1 MPCLRDSGG
10 LIDMKVIW
18 IVEDEPDIAELV
30 AHNLRKE
37 KFNTRIFQ
45 DGEEFLSA
53 LKWERPDLVILD
65 LMLPGIDGLEICKMM
80 RDEGR
85 TRSIPIIIL
94 TAKGS
99 EVDVVL
105 GLELGADDYV
115 VKPFSVREL
124 IARVKAV
131 LRRSEPSFRDTPF
144 KIGGLQVDPEGF
156 SASVDGTPLDL
167 TFAEFRLLSLLV
179 SKPGRVFTRRQ
190 IIDWIWE
197 GEKVVVP
204 KAVDV
209 HVSNLRKKLGR
220 YGDLIKS
227 VRGVGYKFEA

>member
-1 MPCLRDSGG
+1 MSILSSNEGKR
-10 LIDMKVIW
+10 VRRIW

-37 KFNTRIFQ
+37 RFNVRTFH
-45 DGEEFLSA
+45 DGETFLGS
-53 LKWERPDLVILD
+53 LEVEIPDLVILD
-65 LMLPGIDGLEICKMM
+65 LMLPGVDGLEICRML
-80 RDEGR
+80 RAEER

-94 TAKGS
+94 TAKGD
-99 EVDVVL
+99 EVDIVV
-105 GLELGADDYV
+105 GLEIGADDYV

-124 IARVKAV
+124 VARVKAV
-131 LRRSEPSFRDTPF
+131 LRRSEPPPQDTPLR
-144 KIGGLQVDPEGF
+144 IGGLQIDPERF

-167 TFAEFRLLSLLV
+167 TYAEFRLLSLLI

-209 HVSNLRKKLGR
+209 HISNLRRKLGR